1 MTVAARGGRRTS
13 VALEGYAMLTVTYLV
28 WGSIGALVRYADAPE
43 SVLLVLRML
52 IAVAVLGALFARPA
66 TFAELRACGVCG
78 RLLLMGVISPTCLLL
93 FFVTLRLT
101 DVAIGMFLL
110 FMAPVYVALLA
121 PRLMGQRPDRIVAPA
136 LVVALAGMVAI
147 LLPALVGAGDISLAG
162 LACGVA
168 TGVLFAAYQL
178 IVKSVS
184 RRVRSSTIVLVE
196 LTCVIVFLLPLALWQ
211 AADMDQGLTQHDWIA
226 AVVLGLFA
234 TALAY
239 MLYIEGVRRV
249 RVEHASI
256 LGYLEPVSAPLYAVV
271 LLGEAPAATT
281 LAGGALIV
289 VAGLLIVRYGA
300 ADVAPELGRPPLS
313 KTEGSARDAAA
324 TAAVPLA
331 RDAKAPPIR

>member
-1 MTVAARGGRRTS
+1 
-13 VALEGYAMLTVTYLV
+13 
-28 WGSIGALVRYADAPE
+28 
-43 SVLLVLRML
+43 
-52 IAVAVLGALFARPA
+52 VLGALFARRA
-66 TFAELRACGVCG
+66 TFAEIRTCGVRG
-78 RLLLMGVISPTCLLL
+78 RLLLMGIISPTCLLL

-136 LVVALAGMVAI
+136 LAVALAGMVAI
-147 LLPALVGAGDISLAG
+147 LLPALLGAGDISLAG
-162 LACGVA
+162 LVCGVA
-168 TGVLFAAYQL
+168 TGLLFAAYQL

-184 RRVRSSTIVLVE
+184 RQVRSSTIVLVE

-211 AADMDQGLTQHDWIA
+211 AAGMDQGLTQRDWVS
-226 AVVLGLFA
+226 AVAMGLFA

-256 LGYLEPVSAPLYAVV
+256 LGYLEPVSAPLYALV
-271 LLGEAPAATT
+271 LLGEAPSATT
-281 LAGGALIV
+281 LAGGGLIV

-300 ADVAPELGRPPLS
+300 ADVAPEPGRPPLEVHAGGAA
-313 KTEGSARDAAA
+313 KAAPPACAAPASA
-324 TAAVPLA
+324 PLT

>member
-1 MTVAARGGRRTS
+1 
-13 VALEGYAMLTVTYLV
+13 
-28 WGSIGALVRYADAPE
+28 
-43 SVLLVLRML
+43 
-52 IAVAVLGALFARPA
+52 
-66 TFAELRACGVCG
+66 
-78 RLLLMGVISPTCLLL
+78 
-93 FFVTLRLT
+93 
-101 DVAIGMFLL
+101 
-110 FMAPVYVALLA
+110 MAPVYVALLA